1 MDLRERALF
10 RQQAFVDGAWADADG
25 RKSYA
30 VANPATGEKIG
41 TVPDMRT
48 AETRRAIAA
57 AEAAWAGWRAKP
69 AKERAGVLRRWFD
82 LMTAHHEDLAR
93 IMTIE
98 QGKPLA
104 ESRGEIAYAASFV
117 EWFAEEAKRIYGDV
131 IPAPSPDR
139 KLIVVKQPVGV
150 VAAITPWNF
159 PSAMIT
165 RKCAPALAAGCTV
178 VVKPAEQTPYS
189 ALALAYLAEL
199 AGIPKGVF
207 NVVTAQDP
215 VPVGEE
221 MTANPSVRKI
231 SFTGSTEVGK
241 WLLARA
247 AGTVKKVSMELG
259 GNAPF
264 IVFDDADLDAAVAGA
279 MASKYRNSG
288 QTCVCANRFLVQG
301 GVYEKFASR
310 FAQSVRSLKLGNGL
324 EQGVT
329 QGPLIDAQALSK
341 VERLVADASAKG
353 ARTLC
358 GGKRAALG
366 GNFYEPTILANVTP
380 DMAIANEEIFG
391 PVAPLF
397 RFQDEAEAIRLAN
410 ATPYGLASYVFSRDI
425 GRVWRVADALE
436 YGIVGI
442 NVGIISVES
451 APFGG
456 MKESGIG
463 REGSKYGIEEFLEIK
478 YLAMGG
484 LDR

>member
-10 RQQAFVDGAWADADG
+10 RQQAFIDGAWVDADG

-30 VANPATGEKIG
+30 VNNPATGEKIG
-41 TVPDMRT
+41 AVPAMGM

-57 AEAAWAGWRAKP
+57 ADTAWPKWRAKP
-69 AKERAGVLRRWFD
+69 AKERAATLRKWFD
-82 LMTAHHEDLAR
+82 LMMAHHEDLAR

-98 QGKPLA
+98 QGKPIT
-104 ESRGEIAYAASFV
+104 ESRGEVAYAATFI
-117 EWFAEEAKRIYGDV
+117 EWFAEEAKRVYGDV
-131 IPAPSPDR
+131 IPEPASDR
-139 KLIVVKQPVGV
+139 KLIVLKQPVGV

-165 RKCAPALAAGCTV
+165 RKCAAALAAGCTV

-189 ALALAYLAEL
+189 ALAIVYLAEL

-207 NVVTAQDP
+207 NIVTAEDP

-221 MTANPSVRKI
+221 MTANPKVRKI

-241 WLLARA
+241 WLMARS

-264 IVFDDADLDAAVAGA
+264 IVFDDADIEAAVAGA

-288 QTCVCANRFLVQG
+288 QTCVCANRFLIQS
-301 GVYEKFASR
+301 GVYDAFAAR
-310 FAQSVRSLKLGNGL
+310 FAEAVATLKTGNGL

-329 QGPLIDAQALSK
+329 QGPLIDANALAK
-341 VERLVADASAKG
+341 VERLVGDAKNRG
-353 ARTLC
+353 AQVLR
-358 GGKRAALG
+358 GGNRAVLG
-366 GNFYEPTILANVTP
+366 GTFYEPTVLTNVTT
-380 DMAIANEEIFG
+380 DMAIAKEEIFG
-391 PVAPLF
+391 PVAPLY
-397 RFQDEAEAIRLAN
+397 RFTDEADAIRIAN
-410 ATPYGLASYVFSRDI
+410 DTPYGLASYFYSRDL

-442 NVGIISVES
+442 NVGIISLES
-451 APFGG
+451 TPFGG

-463 REGSKYGIEEFLEIK
+463 REGSKYGIEEYLEIK
-478 YLAMGG
+478 YFAMGG